1 MHEEIYFWFILLL
14 LLFDV
19 ITRKVSNV
27 IAHYLKFGLEDL
39 MRLRFKVSFSVINL
53 SILPRFLLMFSKYFL
68 IYS

>member
-1 MHEEIYFWFILLL
+1 
-14 LLFDV
+14 LFDV